1 MDALTLSFSIA
12 LGIIFAIIMFP
23 IILYIGALIVTGIF
37 TLCIIAI
44 DQIEKLYKRWH

>member
-12 LGIIFAIIMFP
+12 LGIIFAILLFP
-23 IILYIGALIVTGIF
+23 VVFYIGAVIFTGIV

-44 DQIEKLYKRWH
+44 EQIEKLYKRWH